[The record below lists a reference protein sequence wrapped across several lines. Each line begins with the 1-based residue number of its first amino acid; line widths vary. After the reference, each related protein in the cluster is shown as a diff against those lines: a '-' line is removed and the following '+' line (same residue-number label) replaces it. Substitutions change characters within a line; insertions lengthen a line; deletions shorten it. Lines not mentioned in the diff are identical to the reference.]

1 MEFVTSAQRANGIVV
16 MLFRN
21 KDGAPDKK
29 KTAAAGKAKD

>member
-1 MEFVTSAQRANGIVV
+1 VV

-29 KTAAAGKAKD
+29 KAAAGGKAKD